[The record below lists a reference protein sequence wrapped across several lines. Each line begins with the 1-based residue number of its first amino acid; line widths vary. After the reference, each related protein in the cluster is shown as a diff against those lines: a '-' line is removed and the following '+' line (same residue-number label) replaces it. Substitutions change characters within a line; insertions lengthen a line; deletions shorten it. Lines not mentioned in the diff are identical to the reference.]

1 MVTSLYGSFF
11 RVTGRLWSK
20 PTVHR
25 WHIIQPDDLAEI
37 GISSGCYDNVIM
49 SSGWHTLPFLSHP
62 DEIANFDF
70 PHHAVALQRLRT
82 IDVGNQIYPS
92 LHICQLA
99 LRQTLATERIRY
111 QAFNS
116 NQQLFNSS
124 KTSTHVLHNDDV
136 DLNTRSSINVW
147 DHILMYLYKTV
158 VVNNH
163 WCK

>member
-1 MVTSLYGSFF
+1 MRSLRTGKRPKQNKANQNYVHILWHILCRCFMVTSLYGSFF
-11 RVTGRLWSK
+11 RVIGRLWSK

-49 SSGWHTLPFLSHP
+49 SAGWHTLPFLSHP

-70 PHHAVALQRLRT
+70 PHHAVVLQRLRT
-82 IDVGNQIYPS
+82 IDVGNQIYPI

-116 NQQLFNSS
+116 NQ
-124 KTSTHVLHNDDV
+124 
-136 DLNTRSSINVW
+136 
-147 DHILMYLYKTV
+147 
-158 VVNNH
+158 
-163 WCK
+163 